1 MEGLGA
7 VGGAAWGGPSVSEN
21 AAIERLR
28 TSLALAVASVRV
40 REAGLDGV
48 GVGRDERDVDARA
61 STRRSRVLEGELEE
75 RATVR
80 AATAATGLEVA
91 GGTL

>member
-1 MEGLGA
+1 MFVSLRAEG
-7 VGGAAWGGPSVSEN
+7 
-21 AAIERLR
+21 IEGIKLR
-28 TSLALAVASVRV
+28 TSLALAVAAVRV

-61 STRRSRVLEGELEE
+61 STRSSGVLEGELEE

-80 AATAATGLEVA
+80 AATAASGLEVA
-91 GGTL
+91 GGGRC